1 MSYDTEHDFEWVLRA
16 LSPRGQTPG
25 AAPQELPHV
34 VTDLIHPK
42 FDALGWSR
50 YGSLLFETAS
60 TLNSSLVNLPVV
72 PSGEA
77 HLYTYAHVRPTGGS
91 PPASASLTLVIV
103 EGATFAAVGPAFVG
117 SLDGQVVAAIRK
129 PILVPA
135 GFNFGVRSDQ
145 ASGVGVTLNL
155 ETFKI
160 ILTIGEYVVP
170 T

>member
-1 MSYDTEHDFEWVLRA
+1 MSFDTEHDFEWVFRA
-16 LSPRGQTPG
+16 FSPRGATPG
-25 AAPQELPHV
+25 GAPQELPHV

-50 YGSLLFETAS
+50 YASLVFESAS
-60 TLNSSLVNLPVV
+60 VTNGNTVNLPVV
-72 PSGEA
+72 PAGEA
-77 HLYTYAHVRPTGGS
+77 HLYVNAHVRPTGGS
-91 PPASASLTLVIV
+91 PPVSASLTVVIV
-103 EGATFAAVGPAFVG
+103 QAANFAGVGPAFVG

-135 GFNFGVRSDQ
+135 GFNLGLRSDQ
-145 ASGVGVTLNL
+145 NSGVGVALNL
-155 ETFKI
+155 EAFKI

>member
-34 VTDLIHPK
+34 VQDLIKPQ

-50 YGSLLFETAS
+50 YGA
-60 TLNSSLVNLPVV
+60 LVNDFLGGTNTSIVNGPVV

-77 HLYTYAHVRPTGGS
+77 HLYVAASMRFTGGD
-91 PPASASLTLVIV
+91 PPAGTSATLMMVN
-103 EGATFAAVGPAFVG
+103 GALLAGVGPAIVSATANQFVG
-117 SLDGQVVAAIRK
+117 ALRK
-129 PILVPA
+129 PVLIPA
-135 GFNFGVRSDQ
+135 GFNIGIRLSA
-145 ASGVGVTLNL
+145 ASGVGVSINL
-155 ETFKI
+155 EAFKI
-160 ILTIGEYVVP
+160 VLTIGEYVVP